1 MTTRDGDYNVIIFEL
16 LDFINL
22 VVVQYADNSLVRQ
35 GQYMYANT
43 KLVSN
48 PILIFTSGWNI

>member
-1 MTTRDGDYNVIIFEL
+1 MSLFLEL

-48 PILIFTSGWNI
+48 PVLIFSSGCNI